1 MKLTID
7 NLDGNGAID
16 YSGTL
21 SAAQP
26 IAIERKLNEP
36 SICAFA
42 LVISGT
48 SLIAPLRNGRVI
60 VTDNNGV
67 VLFTGYLATEPA
79 RELAGAGTTGAIY
92 QLSAMAVSDE
102 VLLDRQTVPQTRAAG
117 GETVGQ
123 LLTTL
128 TARVDATRLAVRA
141 TAATAPVGY
150 FMPDAG
156 LSWSQNAGALASM
169 ARSSYVALAGAV
181 NLAPIGNVTHTLS
194 ETAGTLQVSALQAS
208 MVKTLANDVTV
219 CGAEEAAAYVTEIF
233 QGDGTTMLFTLT
245 RLPYFPTAS
254 HSKPVVDLF
263 QGPSINPVLWDV
275 NDGGSHISLTSAG
288 LTFNG
293 GNGIDGDTT
302 VIAIDQLEVGGA
314 LVIEAGGVQFGAAS
328 TGVLCGL
335 YEGAVNVGSCFA
347 GFQVSQVSGATVVC
361 PMLQGVASGI
371 TFTPVAG
378 HLYTLRI
385 RTYCKEV
392 QRMLATYYGI
402 GDSGEVSY
410 GGSTIPSG
418 ANVVMEVQDTT
429 FGVTDISTVLYD
441 GSIALS
447 PALATF
453 APVNSTNLV
462 GSIANITVTE
472 AGAVWVTSQDP
483 GGSVFTRRL
492 GLATQGADARI
503 ERTGVLRFYATAGPG
518 GK

>member
-1 MKLTID
+1 M
-7 NLDGNGAID
+7 NRR
-16 YSGTL
+16 
-21 SAAQP
+21 SA
-26 IAIERKLNEP
+26 P
-36 SICAFA
+36 ST

-92 QLSAMAVSDE
+92 QLSATAVSDE
-102 VLLDRQTVPQTRAAG
+102 VLLDWQTVPQTRAGG

-141 TAATAPVGY
+141 SAATAPVSY

-169 ARSSYVALAGAV
+169 ARASYFALAGAV

-208 MVKTLANDVTV
+208 MVKTIANDVTV

-233 QGDGTTMLFTLT
+233 QGDGTTVLFTLT

-254 HSKPVVDLF
+254 HSKPLVDLF
-263 QGPSINPVLWDV
+263 QGPSINPVLWEV

-314 LVIEAGGVQFGAAS
+314 L
-328 TGVLCGL
+328 
-335 YEGAVNVGSCFA
+335 
-347 GFQVSQVSGATVVC
+347 
-361 PMLQGVASGI
+361 
-371 TFTPVAG
+371 
-378 HLYTLRI
+378 
-385 RTYCKEV
+385 
-392 QRMLATYYGI
+392 
-402 GDSGEVSY
+402 GDRGRRS
-410 GGSTIPSG
+410 
-418 ANVVMEVQDTT
+418 
-429 FGVTDISTVLYD
+429 
-441 GSIALS
+441 
-447 PALATF
+447 
-453 APVNSTNLV
+453 
-462 GSIANITVTE
+462 
-472 AGAVWVTSQDP
+472 AVWRGQHRCSMWT
-483 GGSVFTRRL
+483 L
-492 GLATQGADARI
+492 
-503 ERTGVLRFYATAGPG
+503 
-518 GK
+518 